1 MTLTR
6 RQFTQ
11 AASAAHVRPT
21 ATMAAIALVNRCSP
35 NTEEC
40 DADAATQGVA
50 MPFFLWP
57 MLFWMVVFTPVFT
70 PFGMPHG
77 WVCRRAE

>member
-11 AASAAHVRPT
+11 AASAAHFR
-21 ATMAAIALVNRCSP
+21 
-35 NTEEC
+35 
-40 DADAATQGVA
+40 DADATTQGVA

-57 MLFWMVVFTPVFT
+57 MLFWMVVFTPVFA